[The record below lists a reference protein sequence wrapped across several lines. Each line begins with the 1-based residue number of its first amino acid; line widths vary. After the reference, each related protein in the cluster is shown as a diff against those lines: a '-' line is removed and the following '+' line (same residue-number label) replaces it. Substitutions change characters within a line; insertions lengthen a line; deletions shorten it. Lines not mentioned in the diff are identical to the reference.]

1 MAKMN
6 IDPKNKFIN
15 KIVCIVQ
22 HYNPKKYWDRREIVV
37 DPKKKVPKLI
47 KLWYLFYIKRCDA
60 YNNASM
66 GTDLNQGA
74 SFKTRPTCPHG
85 LNGIIV
91 HMKAQIGANCTIY
104 HQVTIAS
111 SKGGTPVIGDN
122 VLIGSGAK
130 ILGGVHIGNNVKI
143 GANAV
148 VVHDIPDNCTVVG
161 VPARIVKKN
170 EE

>member
-1 MAKMN
+1 MN
-6 IDPKNKFIN
+6 VDPSNKLIN
-15 KIVCIVQ
+15 IVTCLVQ
-22 HYNPKKYWDRREIVV
+22 HYNPRKYWNRREIVV
-37 DPKKKVPKLI
+37 DPNNKTPKLI

-60 YNNASM
+60 YNNASF

-74 SFKTRPTCPHG
+74 VFGSRPTTPHG

-91 HMKAQIGANCTIY
+91 HMKARIGINCTIY

-111 SKGGTPVIGDN
+111 SNGGTPVIGDN

-130 ILGGVHIGNNVKI
+130 VLGGVTIGNNVKI

-161 VPARIVKKN
+161 VPAKIVKRA
-170 EE
+170 EG